1 MQPPLPSLIPPRL
14 AVAGELW
21 GEREA
26 TGDFSGGLRIS
37 WAACVYNG
45 ACLLLQMEEKRR
57 KYSISSDNS
66 DTTDSKAF
74 LLGLL
79 QGKHVNNY
87 QAQAHRWGAAACGL
101 NVGEGISES
110 RSLCS

>member
-1 MQPPLPSLIPPRL
+1 M
-14 AVAGELW
+14 
-21 GEREA
+21 
-26 TGDFSGGLRIS
+26 
-37 WAACVYNG
+37 YNG

-79 QGKHVNNY
+79 QGKHVDNY
-87 QAQAHRWGAAACGL
+87 QAHRWGAAAHGL
-101 NVGEGISES
+101 NVGEGINES